1 MNPNPL
7 AERAPLNRHLKTCL
21 ASLLLALACGH
32 GPARA
37 VAAQA
42 AEALLHHRLA
52 VTLKPSTQTI
62 EVEDRLS
69 LPAAWLGKDGL
80 IFSLHPALR
89 LEAHPAV
96 EALSR
101 SATLARYRLRLP
113 AGQTQITLR
122 YGGRLYNKTPAAG
135 TVSTQG
141 VFLSR
146 QSHWFPTFGEELL
159 SFDMR
164 VHLPAG
170 WRAISQGSGRFQQ
183 GQSHWR
189 EEHPQDD
196 IYLVAGAYGLR
207 QKTVSGIRVQLFTRD
222 DDPELARRYFKASEK
237 YLRLYKQLL
246 GPYPYRKFAI
256 VENFWETGFGMPSFT
271 LLGPRVMR
279 FPFILDS
286 SLPHEI
292 LHNWWGN
299 GVYVDYQRGNWAEG
313 LTAYLAD
320 HLVQQRRGQGSDYR
334 RSLLQK
340 YRDYVSH
347 QRDFPLAQFASRH
360 DAASEAVGY
369 GKGAMF
375 FHMLRQQLGDELF
388 FRGLRKFYR
397 QWRFRSAGFD
407 DLRAA
412 WEEVSGRELDH
423 EFEQWVQRRGAPQLR
438 LGPVRQHRTEHA
450 WQLDFELQQ
459 DQPGPAYRLR
469 VPLRIQ
475 FVDERKPLHSNV
487 LLEAPQQRF
496 SLALPAAARL
506 LQIDPEFDLFRRLH
520 EAEIP
525 PALSQ
530 GFGAEHVLVLL
541 PRQAETSRLRA
552 WLRLARQWRARSS
565 GQWQILFDD
574 EIQRLPS
581 DRNIWLLGWNNRF
594 RSTVLENLAGRL
606 RVTAQ
611 GFILQGQAFQ
621 RDDHSLVVASRA
633 QQAGAPT
640 VLWVSAGPET
650 AIAGLARKL
659 PHYRKYSYLVF
670 AGTAPDNRLKGQ
682 WPVSGGPLSHRF
694 SP

>member
-1 MNPNPL
+1 MNLARPL
-7 AERAPLNRHLKTCL
+7 HASPMSRYLKAGL
-21 ASLLLALACGH
+21 ALLLTLVCGT
-32 GPARA
+32 G
-37 VAAQA
+37 AAQA
-42 AEALLHHRLA
+42 VADRPEALVYHRLSVSLEPTA
-52 VTLKPSTQTI
+52 QTI

-69 LPAAWLGKDGL
+69 IPAAWLGKKEL
-80 IFSLHPALR
+80 VFSLHPELR
-89 LEAHPAV
+89 LEANPAV
-96 EALSR
+96 EALPQ
-101 SATLARYRLRLP
+101 AGPLARYRLRLP
-113 AGQTQITLR
+113 AGQDHITLR
-122 YGGRLYNKTPAAG
+122 YGGRLYNGTPAAG
-135 TVSTQG
+135 TVSAQG

-146 QSHWFPTFGEELL
+146 QSHWFPVFGDEWLG
-159 SFDMR
+159 FDMR
-164 VHLPAG
+164 VRLPAG
-170 WRAISQGSGRFQQ
+170 WRAISQGTGRFRQR
-183 GQSHWR
+183 QSHWQ
-189 EEHPQDD
+189 EDHPQDD
-196 IYLVAGAYGLR
+196 IYLVAGPYGLR

-222 DDPELARRYFKASEK
+222 DDPELARRYFKATEK

-320 HLVQQRRGQGSDYR
+320 HLIQQRRGQGAAYR

-347 QRDFPLAQFASRH
+347 QRDFPLAQFTSRH

-412 WEEVSGRELDH
+412 WEEVSGRGLKN
-423 EFEQWVQRRGAPQLR
+423 EFEQWVYRRGAPQLR
-438 LGPVRQHRTEHA
+438 LGPTRQHRTEHA
-450 WQLDFELQQ
+450 WQLDFELKQT
-459 DQPGPAYRLR
+459 QPGPAYRLR
-469 VPLRIQ
+469 VPLRVQ
-475 FVDERKPLHSNV
+475 FAQDRKPLHSSV
-487 LLEAPQQRF
+487 LLDASQQHF

-506 LQIDPEFDLFRRLH
+506 LQIDPGFDLFRRLDG
-520 EAEIP
+520 AEIP

-530 GFGAEHVLVLL
+530 GFGAEHVLVVL

-552 WLRLARQWRARSS
+552 WLRLARQWQARGN

-574 EIQRLPS
+574 EIQRLPG

-594 RSTVLENLAGRL
+594 RSKVLENLAKHL
-606 RVTAQ
+606 QITPQ
-611 GFILQGQAFQ
+611 GFTLQGQTFQ
-621 RDDHSLVVASRA
+621 RDTHSLVVASRS
-633 QQAGAPT
+633 QQADAPT
-640 VLWVSAGPET
+640 VLWVSAGPEA

-682 WPVSGGPLSHRF
+682 WPVTDGPLTHRF
-694 SP
+694 AP